1 MVHTV
6 SEREAL
12 NDGIYGL
19 GASVRPAY
27 LTSASINRY
36 AADVARAQKGDT
48 RPVSAQMVWKWVDI
62 EKIPEII
69 QRTCQKV
76 TSDLQELREKIHSES
91 QQPEIGRVQENYSFS
106 SVINQANLQLK
117 NIAEERSAFQSR
129 TSVPLR
135 TQSQAYHLRSKS
147 TMADDHETM
156 LIAAC
161 GSLLAADPVNL
172 VNSDIIKY
180 TKPKGVPRAKR
191 LHTKNISAACVKPD
205 CQTRGSGLER
215 PSIIDVEK
223 TNGCMDDCQWTI
235 GTDVLAPPK
244 EDVRMMSPLS
254 ITKRAVSSLSAIRP
268 LTFLVDNLAIT
279 PPTIDRGF
287 PGPERCFKPREGMRS
302 LSPKKNYTRE
312 PADIGVDTSCGNGF
326 TAGSESCDA
335 GDTGVAAAS
344 VQHQKPSGNVYF
356 LSPSGKNLVDN
367 KIAERISTSENI
379 SNRILLCYHNT
390 STANTTTAGQSGD
403 VGLLPELPPA
413 IKKIIDPPSNYEN
426 FTKALVGSGN

>member
-1 MVHTV
+1 
-6 SEREAL
+6 
-12 NDGIYGL
+12 
-19 GASVRPAY
+19 
-27 LTSASINRY
+27 
-36 AADVARAQKGDT
+36 
-48 RPVSAQMVWKWVDI
+48 
-62 EKIPEII
+62 
-69 QRTCQKV
+69 
-76 TSDLQELREKIHSES
+76 
-91 QQPEIGRVQENYSFS
+91 
-106 SVINQANLQLK
+106 
-117 NIAEERSAFQSR
+117 
-129 TSVPLR
+129 
-135 TQSQAYHLRSKS
+135 LRSKS

-172 VNSDIIKY
+172 VNADIIKY
-180 TKPKGVPRAKR
+180 TKPKGVPNAKR
-191 LHTKNISAACVKPD
+191 LHTKNISAACGKPD

-223 TNGCMDDCQWTI
+223 SNGCMDDCPSTI

-244 EDVRMMSPLS
+244 EDVRMMSPMS

-326 TAGSESCDA
+326 TAGSESCDD
-335 GDTGVAAAS
+335 GDKSGPAAS
-344 VQHQKPSGNVYF
+344 VQHQKPFGNVCF
-356 LSPSGKNLVDN
+356 LSPSGKNFVDN
-367 KIAERISTSENI
+367 KVAERISTSENI

-390 STANTTTAGQSGD
+390 SIANTTTAGQSGD
-403 VGLLPELPPA
+403 VGLLPGLAPA